1 MRTSRIENELQVRER
16 RRETNYERNVHSKYH
31 MVFSPL
37 ILEIGPVLVP
47 FEARAWKQHEET
59 LKPATGCMASR
70 VQHKAF
76 AISIWFD
83 S

>member
-1 MRTSRIENELQVRER
+1 MWRIYVRTSRIENELQVRER

-47 FEARAWKQHEET
+47 FGHGNSMRKH
-59 LKPATGCMASR
+59 
-70 VQHKAF
+70 
-76 AISIWFD
+76 
-83 S
+83 